1 MVARSRSLVH
11 NVPMVASLARF
22 TSRAPFVR
30 ALRDARRLHLEDEQV
45 KQINNSNFAS
55 PETRTML
62 LSPPKR

>member
-30 ALRDARRLHLEDEQV
+30 ALRDARRLHLDDEEV
-45 KQINNSNFAS
+45 KQINNSDFA
-55 PETRTML
+55 RD
-62 LSPPKR
+62 